1 MWNAYFNLVVLHVSI
16 LLRILAFLAT
26 PDFDKAIIVTVLAGR
41 QECVYCTRTPGAER
55 QFTNANYQLHS
66 APCWILAIRFQ
77 GEKGRRKLSSRRIPR
92 DHLHGRHQER
102 SRGGKHYPD
111 TDPCFHRRAFQ
122 KGETNLCK
130 PLILQASP
138 TSSQTVQIVV
148 GAIEIC
154 FGVALTVAQEDSKTL
169 TVKSGLYFWF
179 GILLLISGSLLVE
192 MEKRDL
198 QWLVKAS
205 SAANLLVC
213 VAALVA
219 VILHSTEIAQTHQQG
234 DLCDN
239 SEMRYGYCFSSLQT
253 LIYGLNA
260 VFIIFS
266 VLELCIAVAALV
278 VGSRSAQQQLYRQ
291 MAS

>member
-1 MWNAYFNLVVLHVSI
+1 MSTTVTECGNVRIISKVVQPGQQEAGTANTSG
-16 LLRILAFLAT
+16 T
-26 PDFDKAIIVTVLAGR
+26 TVTVSH
-41 QECVYCTRTPGAER
+41 GAS
-55 QFTNANYQLHS
+55 TYSKNTKNMLPKAL
-66 APCWILAIRFQ
+66 
-77 GEKGRRKLSSRRIPR
+77 G
-92 DHLHGRHQER
+92 
-102 SRGGKHYPD
+102 
-111 TDPCFHRRAFQ
+111 
-122 KGETNLCK
+122 
-130 PLILQASP
+130 
-138 TSSQTVQIVV
+138 TVQIVV

-234 DLCDN
+234 DLCDD
-239 SEMRYGYCFSSLQT
+239 SDMYYGYCFNSIPT

>member
-1 MWNAYFNLVVLHVSI
+1 MCLLHKKNSGS
-16 LLRILAFLAT
+16 R
-26 PDFDKAIIVTVLAGR
+26 KAVH
-41 QECVYCTRTPGAER
+41 ER
-55 QFTNANYQLHS
+55 QLIAPFCPLLDPGHS
-66 APCWILAIRFQ
+66 FP
-77 GEKGRRKLSSRRIPR
+77 GRESQAKAKLRRIPR

-111 TDPCFHRRAFQ
+111 TGPGAFQ

-130 PLILQASP
+130 PRILQAST

-198 QWLVKAS
+198 QWLMKAS

-234 DLCDN
+234 DLCGD
-239 SEMRYGYCFSSLQT
+239 SDMHYGYCFSSVKT

-278 VGSRSAQQQLYRQ
+278 VGSRSAQQLLYRQ

>member
-1 MWNAYFNLVVLHVSI
+1 MSTTVTECGNVRIISKVVQPGQQEAGTANTSG
-16 LLRILAFLAT
+16 T
-26 PDFDKAIIVTVLAGR
+26 TVTVSH
-41 QECVYCTRTPGAER
+41 GAS
-55 QFTNANYQLHS
+55 TYSKNTKNMLPKAL
-66 APCWILAIRFQ
+66 
-77 GEKGRRKLSSRRIPR
+77 G
-92 DHLHGRHQER
+92 
-102 SRGGKHYPD
+102 
-111 TDPCFHRRAFQ
+111 
-122 KGETNLCK
+122 
-130 PLILQASP
+130 
-138 TSSQTVQIVV
+138 TVQIVV

-234 DLCDN
+234 DLCDD
-239 SEMRYGYCFSSLQT
+239 SDMHYGYCFSSIQT